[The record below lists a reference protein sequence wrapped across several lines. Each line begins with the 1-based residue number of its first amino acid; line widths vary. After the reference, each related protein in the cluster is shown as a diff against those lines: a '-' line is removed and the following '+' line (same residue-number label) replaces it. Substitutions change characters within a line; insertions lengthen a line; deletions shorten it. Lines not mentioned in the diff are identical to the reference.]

1 MKAGQIKHRLEMDM
15 RYGNQLAQ
23 TAVVSEVNR
32 IKSRKE
38 LLRLIGVFARDYGK
52 RFGEGSQAPEA
63 GIRVNTVRVASYVEL
78 DTVSFGHMRK
88 PEGAVNPVKKSKD
101 IRKCWFVG
109 HKEAL
114 DTAFY
119 QAEDLKPNDVI
130 EAPAVVVS
138 PSTTFLVQPG
148 WRLIMNEQ
156 NAGWLL
162 RVDQGN

>member
-1 MKAGQIKHRLEMDM
+1 MH
-15 RYGNQLAQ
+15 
-23 TAVVSEVNR
+23 
-32 IKSRKE
+32 
-38 LLRLIGVFARDYGK
+38 LIGVFARDYGK

-78 DTVSFGHMRK
+78 DTVQFKHMRA
-88 PEGAVNPVKKSKD
+88 PEDDGNPVKISGD
-101 IRKCWFVG
+101 VRKCWFVG
-109 HKEAL
+109 HDEAL

-119 QAEDLKPNDVI
+119 QAEDLKPNDAV

-156 NAGWLL
+156 NAGWLM
-162 RVDQGN
+162 RVDQGS